1 MASLV
6 TNGLGAPG
14 SNIGAVGPNMT
25 ASDKPNSAVE
35 QKSAE
40 RLDVAHTVYQAL
52 VAQDA
57 DRVITLCDVRGKL
70 IARHEPR
77 PEDSAPEIGSWR

>member
-1 MASLV
+1 
-6 TNGLGAPG
+6 
-14 SNIGAVGPNMT
+14 MT
-25 ASDKPNSAVE
+25 SSHPPNSAVE

-40 RLDVAHTVYQAL
+40 RLDVAHTVYHAL

-70 IARHEPR
+70 IARHDPR
-77 PEDSAPEIGSWR
+77 PEENAPETAS